1 MLALEA
7 VALKLTPQFAY
18 SIGITR
24 QPVVTWVLI
33 QLLAG
38 ACYVYGCCQ
47 LHRLRSGIPILA
59 LIMLTGLIMRGLM
72 WFSTPAL
79 ETDFYRYLWDGAMLA
94 NGHNPYALSPAE
106 IQTAGGGVPD
116 AVARLAVES
125 QPVLDRVNHPQ
136 LTTVYPLAAASVF
149 ALAYLIEPWSVDAL
163 RGVYLVLDLAAA
175 GLLAMLLRRRAG
187 SLLLLF
193 VFWCNPLMVRWTYN
207 ALHMDIIVVL
217 LMALLAWGIARRRT
231 FVCAMA
237 LGAAIG
243 AKIWPVLLGVHL
255 WIRQRMRWS
264 AAAGMLLGLALLGPM
279 LLAASHT
286 DSGLVAYAESWQV
299 NDPLFRL
306 VSLAAQAALGTD
318 SIAPSVARLAGALL
332 FALCLVHFYG
342 SGRRTTHHVDM
353 LIMTLGAFLV
363 LLPAPYPWY
372 FLWLLPWLVLRPV
385 TAWIALTATLPLYE
399 LRFFFGPRDMTAWF
413 DYVVVPVE
421 FSPLVL
427 LSCRRWF
434 HLMATKDEHVS

>member
-1 MLALEA
+1 
-7 VALKLTPQFAY
+7 
-18 SIGITR
+18 
-24 QPVVTWVLI
+24 VVTWVLI

-38 ACYVYGCCQ
+38 ACYVYACCL
-47 LHRLRSGIPILA
+47 LHRLRSGFPILA
-59 LIMLTGLIMRGLM
+59 FIVATGFIMRALM

-106 IQTAGGGVPD
+106 IKTAGGGVPD

-136 LTTVYPLAAASVF
+136 LTTIYPLAAAPVF
-149 ALAYLIEPWSVDAL
+149 ALAYLIEPWSLDAL

-175 GLLAMLLRRRAG
+175 GLLATLLRQRAV
-187 SLLLLF
+187 SLLVLF
-193 VFWCNPLMVRWTYN
+193 VFWCNPLVVRWTYN
-207 ALHMDIIVVL
+207 ALHMDVIVVF

-231 FVCAMA
+231 AVCAIA

-243 AKIWPVLLGVHL
+243 AKVWPVLLGVHL

-264 AAAGMLLGLALLGPM
+264 TAAGTLLGLALLGPM
-279 LLAASHT
+279 LLAASDT

-299 NDPLFRL
+299 NDPVFRL
-306 VSLAAQAALGTD
+306 ISLAAQAALGAG
-318 SIAPSVARLAGALL
+318 SIAPVAARLAGALL
-332 FALCLVHFYG
+332 FGLCLVYYYG
-342 SGRRTTHHVDM
+342 PGRRNMHHVDV

-385 TAWIALTATLPLYE
+385 TAWIALTATLPLYD
-399 LRFFFGPRDMTAWF
+399 LRFYFEPRDMTAWF
-413 DYVVVPVE
+413 DYAVVPIE
-421 FSPLVL
+421 FSPLAL
-427 LSCRRWF
+427 LLCKRCF
-434 HLMATKDEHVS
+434 YLMDTKDKHVS